1 MLAMVFISLACILTA
16 ALTAVLC
23 VWGMEGSAATER
35 RLRRAE
41 RQRDEAQAAL
51 HRQGTLVNNVAHELK
66 NPVTAIVCAAE
77 TLEHL
82 LEPHLDTDKRATLRH
97 IRDHGAF
104 ILSLMRDFIDL
115 TRGGAGLLRS
125 HQEAVNVYEAICGV
139 VTLLGSFAGQRG
151 VTITVSQPQ
160 NGDFACV
167 DPKHLKQMLFN
178 ILHNAIKYTS
188 RNSTVTIDTMSTK
201 ESNQVAISISD
212 QGPGV
217 TPSDMEFFF
226 EPRYRVQ
233 EPQETNLGEIMR
245 GSGLG
250 LALVKSLATLEGG
263 DVSVESELGYGT
275 RVTITLRKIS
285 LPAALEFGGRAYP
298 IPSLMPSADG
308 WVDEKK
314 PLSGCTVLVVEGD
327 GDMRAAVAGLIES
340 LGGVVDGVG
349 KATEALEAI
358 HKSHYTAVIVDDSI
372 DGIPS
377 YEVARML
384 RAELPTGLPKIVVA
398 TSHGT
403 DLERVKEVGAHRCLE
418 KPFDSRA
425 IVESITCEDSR

>member
-1 MLAMVFISLACILTA
+1 MLAMVFISLACVMTA

-82 LEPHLDTDKRATLRH
+82 LEPHLDSDKRSTLRH

-104 ILSLMRDFIDL
+104 ILTLMRDFIDL

-125 HQEAVNVYEAICGV
+125 QQEAVNVGEAVRSV
-139 VTLLGSFAGQRG
+139 VALLESFASQRG
-151 VTITVSQPQ
+151 VSISVCQP
-160 NGDFACV
+160 DVAEMASV

-178 ILHNAIKYTS
+178 ILHNAIKYTAP
-188 RNSTVTIDTMSTK
+188 NSTVTIDTTSLR
-201 ESNQVAISISD
+201 ECGRVALSVSD
-212 QGPGV
+212 EGPGV
-217 TPSDMEFFF
+217 PPSELELFF

-233 EPQETNLGEIMR
+233 EPQEPSSGQILR

-263 DVSVESELGYGT
+263 DVSVESEPGYGT

-285 LPAALEFGGRAYP
+285 LPATLEFGARTYP
-298 IPSLMPSADG
+298 VTSLISNPAIVSD
-308 WVDEKK
+308 DER
-314 PLSGCTVLVVEGD
+314 PLLGCSVLVVEGD
-327 GDMRAAVAGLIES
+327 GDMRAAVTGLIES

-358 HKSHYTAVIVDDSI
+358 HKSHYTAVIVDDSL
-372 DGIPS
+372 DGLPS
-377 YEVARML
+377 FEVARML
-384 RAELPTGLPKIVVA
+384 RAEIPDNLPKIVVA
-398 TSHGT
+398 TSQGA
-403 DLERVKEVGAHRCLE
+403 DPERAREVGAHRCLE

-425 IVESITCEDSR
+425 IVESIT